1 MPNEKRPVPTPTH
14 HTHRPPHP
22 HHVLANTILALGIA
36 LGGFFPGYYYYKTH
50 IDNNTV
56 TVKGLAEMDVVADL
70 AIWKLK
76 FVITSNDLRTAQQQI
91 ATQAD
96 LIKKFLKEQ
105 GFKDDEITA
114 ERIET
119 NDLMANPYRGNE
131 ATSSRFI
138 LTQSISVKTNN
149 VNLVEQS
156 VPQTDKLIAQGIVFD
171 NNEGYSISY
180 IFTKLNDIKPQ
191 MLAEATQNAK
201 KAAEEFAK
209 NAGSSVGKI
218 RRANQGVFSIL
229 PREQG
234 SGNYELQQI
243 NKTVR
248 VVSTVEY
255 WLD

>member
-1 MPNEKRPVPTPTH
+1 MH
-14 HTHRPPHP
+14 Y
-22 HHVLANTILALGIA
+22 L
-36 LGGFFPGYYYYKTH
+36 YQWKTAMKE
-50 IDNNTV
+50 I
-56 TVKGLAEMDVVADL
+56 
-70 AIWKLK
+70 
-76 FVITSNDLRTAQQQI
+76 
-91 ATQAD
+91 
-96 LIKKFLKEQ
+96 LIKKEQ
-105 GFKDDEITA
+105 IK
-114 ERIET
+114 T

-131 ATSSRFI
+131 ANTSRFI

-156 VPQTDKLIAQGIVFD
+156 IPQTDSLIAKGIVFD
-171 NNEGYSISY
+171 NNEGYSVSY

-191 MLAEATQNAK
+191 MLADATQNAK

-209 NAGSSVGKI
+209 NAHSKVGKI

-229 PREQG
+229 PREQTAT
-234 SGNYELQQI
+234 SYEAQQI

>member
-1 MPNEKRPVPTPTH
+1 MPIEKKPLPPHHH
-14 HTHRPPHP
+14 HTPHP
-22 HHVLANTILALGIA
+22 LKTIPAAVLALGIA

-50 IDNNTV
+50 INNNSV
-56 TVKGLAEMDVVADL
+56 TVKGLAEKDVVADL

-76 FVITSNDLRTAQQQI
+76 FVVTANELQSAQKQI
-91 ATQAD
+91 AAQATE
-96 LIKKFLKEQ
+96 INAFLLKQ
-105 GFKDDEITA
+105 GFKQDEITL

-131 ATSSRFI
+131 ANTSRFI

-156 VPQTDKLIAQGIVFD
+156 IPQTDSLIAKGIVFD
-171 NNEGYSISY
+171 NNEGYSVSY

-191 MLAEATQNAK
+191 MLADATQNAK

-209 NAGSSVGKI
+209 NAHSKVGKI

-229 PREQG
+229 PREQTATA
-234 SGNYELQQI
+234 YEAQQI

>member
-1 MPNEKRPVPTPTH
+1 MPEEKHLEHKH
-14 HTHRPPHP
+14 HHRRGKTLSAC
-22 HHVLANTILALGIA
+22 VLALGIA

-50 IDNNTV
+50 ISNNSV
-56 TVKGLAEMDVVADL
+56 TVKGLAEKDVVADL

-76 FVITSNDLRTAQQQI
+76 FVITENNLQQGQQKI
-91 ATQAD
+91 TEQAEKINAF
-96 LIKKFLKEQ
+96 LIKQ
-105 GFKDDEITA
+105 GFKPEEITI

-119 NDLMANPYRGNE
+119 TDLTANPYLGNNNN
-131 ATSSRFI
+131 SNRFI
-138 LTQSISVKTNN
+138 LNQSITVRSQN
-149 VNLVEQS
+149 VNLVES
-156 VPQTDKLIAQGIVFD
+156 SIPQTDKLIADGIIFD
-171 NNEGYSISY
+171 NNDGYPVSY

-209 NAGSSVGKI
+209 NSHSKVGKI
-218 RRANQGVFSIL
+218 RHANQGVFSIL
-229 PREQG
+229 PREQT
-234 SGNYELQQI
+234 SSSYEAQQI